1 MSSSRAKGL
10 MPKRLYIF
18 LLFIFVVFGLFFS
31 SRKHMLIALLRLEFV
46 VLVLHFP
53 IYFYFCS
60 FNCSLFFVVY
70 FLVFFLFARA
80 RSFYLFWFLRFV
92 VMVMIIFNLT
102 VFLNVKVS
110 LFFYFLN
117 LVMSVLNN
125 HTYTQ
130 NTS

>member
-70 FLVFFLFARA
+70 FLVFFCLRGLVRFIYFG
-80 RSFYLFWFLRFV
+80 FYD
-92 VMVMIIFNLT
+92 
-102 VFLNVKVS
+102 S
-110 LFFYFLN
+110 
-117 LVMSVLNN
+117 
-125 HTYTQ
+125 
-130 NTS
+130 